1 MLTRAEAKEKIKQ
14 YIANNKPVKTGEKLP
29 IRLGETFD
37 VYRIPIDYLAPN
49 VLNDRIAWKIRE
61 FEAEN
66 NRKLSV
72 ENKDDVDKVYKLIE
86 EEHVNENDNTLKDIA
101 IKGQQ
106 HHGVITNDGIIIDGN
121 RRATLIKMLF
131 NGRAKDYHKNIE
143 EFRYFE
149 TIVLTEDVTSE
160 EIMALETSLQIGEDI
175 KVKYNPINIYIKID
189 NLLKAGYNTSQIA
202 QYMGEDESKIKAKTS
217 VFELMNV
224 YLDTIG
230 KHEHFT
236 LLDGLEDQFIKTT
249 ALFKKLD
256 NRTYN
261 ADWEYSD
268 IDITNFKSV
277 TFDYIRNKYEGKEFR
292 DVLLGGTNKANSIFS
307 DKKIWNDFYEKHEDI
322 VENATLENESDWKL
336 LTPQLE
342 GNLKHSYRLLT
353 PILDDKNISSTL
365 DTIVSKVNGIEELI
379 KEKNEIDDKD
389 IETIKQ
395 IEKKLYNIR
404 KEFE

>member
-1 MLTRAEAKEKIKQ
+1 MLSRKDANEKIKQ
-14 YIANNKPVKTGEKLP
+14 FISNNRPIKTGEKLP

-37 VYRIPIDYLAPN
+37 VYRIPIDYLVPN

-72 ENKDDVDKVYKLIE
+72 ENKVDVEYVYKLIE
-86 EEHVNENDNTLKDIA
+86 EEHVSENDNTLKDIA
-101 IKGQQ
+101 LKGQQ

-121 RRATLIKMLF
+121 RRATLIRILF
-131 NGRAKDYHKNIE
+131 NGKAKEYNKNIE

-149 TIVLTEDVTSE
+149 TIVLTEDITPE

-189 NLLKAGYNTSQIA
+189 NLLKAGYNCSQIA
-202 QYMGEDESKIKAKTS
+202 QYMGEDESKIKSKTA

-224 YLDTIG
+224 YLDFIG
-230 KHEHFT
+230 KPDHFT

-256 NRTYN
+256 SKTYSAN
-261 ADWEYSD
+261 WDYTD
-268 IDITNFKSV
+268 IDVSDFKSV
-277 TFDYIRNKYEGKEFR
+277 VFDYIRNKYEGKEFR
-292 DVLLGGTNKANSIFS
+292 DVLIGGANKADGLFS
-307 DKKIWNDFYEKHEDI
+307 DERIWKGFYKRHEEIID
-322 VENATLENESDWKL
+322 NATLENENDWKL
-336 LTPQLE
+336 LTKHLE
-342 GNLKHSYRLLT
+342 GNLKHHHRLLT

-365 DTIVSKVNGIEELI
+365 ELILSKINGIEEMI
-379 KEKNEIDDKD
+379 KEKNEIDEKD
-389 IETIKQ
+389 IYTIKE
-395 IEKKLYNIR
+395 IEKRLYNIR